1 LAWSG
6 RGGTQESGQ
15 SREGGRSEEDERAAE
30 AQLQLCRMWSEA
42 VRPSL
47 SHLFARKFFP
57 DREFPLSHRQP
68 SVPLF
73 GFPVYVL
80 VFRDPDLPLFH
91 RSSAPTSCLP
101 VNHRNRN
108 AIEDELEVL
117 YDAYYEE
124 LEQYANYQQRYVS
137 SGGTLPP
144 PPGPGPFPGSVEL
157 DKNGA
162 VVGHQKPQPPSHPN
176 LRAKNPPATV
186 VPNGRGPKAQ
196 VKHPESEFEDDQ
208 DEDEYEEEDDYE
220 AEEDDEEDEDEDDG
234 DGEGEGEDG
243 DGRHARVTSRRG
255 GAPVSTRRRTA
266 ADAKPERDKL
276 FSFGSSLTV
285 TGKSHFLSISVE
297 LSRLELVH
305 LNLSRYR

>member
-1 LAWSG
+1 MIS
-6 RGGTQESGQ
+6 
-15 SREGGRSEEDERAAE
+15 
-30 AQLQLCRMWSEA
+30 
-42 VRPSL
+42 
-47 SHLFARKFFP
+47 
-57 DREFPLSHRQP
+57 
-68 SVPLF
+68 
-73 GFPVYVL
+73 
-80 VFRDPDLPLFH
+80 RDPDLSPFYH
-91 RSSAPTSCLP
+91 PSVPTSCLL
-101 VNHRNRN
+101 VDNRNRN

-162 VVGHQKPQPPSHPN
+162 VVGHPKLQPPSSRPN
-176 LRAKNPPATV
+176 SRKPTT

-208 DEDEYEEEDDYE
+208 DEDEYEEDEEYE
-220 AEEDDEEDEDEDDG
+220 AEEDEEEDEDEDD
-234 DGEGEGEDG
+234 GEGEDG
-243 DGRHARVTSRRG
+243 DGRHSRVTSRRA
-255 GAPVSTRRRTA
+255 GAPASTRRRTA

-276 FSFGSSLTV
+276 FSFGNSLTV
-285 TGKSHFLSISVE
+285 TGKSISSPNFLE

-305 LNLSRYR
+305 LNLSRNR

>member
-1 LAWSG
+1 
-6 RGGTQESGQ
+6 
-15 SREGGRSEEDERAAE
+15 
-30 AQLQLCRMWSEA
+30 M
-42 VRPSL
+42 
-47 SHLFARKFFP
+47 
-57 DREFPLSHRQP
+57 
-68 SVPLF
+68 
-73 GFPVYVL
+73 
-80 VFRDPDLPLFH
+80 VFRDHDLPLLH
-91 RSSAPTSCLP
+91 RSSAPVSCFL
-101 VNHRNRN
+101 VGHRNRN

-162 VVGHQKPQPPSHPN
+162 VVGHHKLQPPSSRPN
-176 LRAKNPPATV
+176 SRKPPITS

-208 DEDEYEEEDDYE
+208 DEDEYEEDDEYE

-234 DGEGEGEDG
+234 EGEGEDG
-243 DGRHARVTSRRG
+243 DARHPRVTSRRA
-255 GAPVSTRRRTA
+255 GAPTSARRRTA

-276 FSFGSSLTV
+276 FSFGNSLTV
-285 TGKSHFLSISVE
+285 TGKSIFSPTFLE
-297 LSRLELVH
+297 PSRLELVH
-305 LNLSRYR
+305 LNLSRNR

>member
-1 LAWSG
+1 MFLGAYLLSPG
-6 RGGTQESGQ
+6 R
-15 SREGGRSEEDERAAE
+15 
-30 AQLQLCRMWSEA
+30 
-42 VRPSL
+42 
-47 SHLFARKFFP
+47 H
-57 DREFPLSHRQP
+57 H
-68 SVPLF
+68 
-73 GFPVYVL
+73 
-80 VFRDPDLPLFH
+80 
-91 RSSAPTSCLP
+91 
-101 VNHRNRN
+101 NRN

-162 VVGHQKPQPPSHPN
+162 VVGHHKLQPPSSRPN
-176 LRAKNPPATV
+176 PRSKNPPIAS

-208 DEDEYEEEDDYE
+208 DEDEYEEDDEYE
-220 AEEDDEEDEDEDDG
+220 AEEDDEEEEDEDDG
-234 DGEGEGEDG
+234 DGDGEDG
-243 DGRHARVTSRRG
+243 DGRHPRVTPRRA
-255 GAPVSTRRRTA
+255 GAPTSNRRRTT

-276 FSFGSSLTV
+276 FSFGNSLTV
-285 TGKSHFLSISVE
+285 TGKSIFSSTFLE
-297 LSRLELVH
+297 PSRLELVR